1 MAKKRVGLM
10 GGTFDPIHYGHLV
23 TAESARTK
31 FGLDQVI
38 FIPCGDPPHKDK
50 GKVSPAAQR
59 LMMVTLATITNSYFH
74 VSDVEIRREGYSYT
88 YDTVEYFH
96 KHYRGSCEL
105 FFITGADAI
114 RSIYSWKNMELLLER
129 CFFIAATRPGFNL
142 EEWERQEQ
150 LPLNLWQRIHFMA
163 IPALAISS
171 TDIRSRVG
179 KGEAIKYLL
188 PREVEAYIGKQGLY
202 KAVNNE

>member
-1 MAKKRVGLM
+1 M

-50 GKVSPAAQR
+50 GQVSPAAQR

-74 VSDVEIRREGYSYT
+74 VSDVETKREGYSYT

-96 KHYRGSCEL
+96 KLYQSNCEL

-114 RSIYSWKNMELLLER
+114 RSIYSWKNIELLLER
-129 CFFIAATRPGFNL
+129 CLFIAATRPGFSL
-142 EEWERQEQ
+142 EEWEDQEQ
-150 LPLNLWQRIHFMA
+150 LPLNALKRIHFMS
-163 IPALAISS
+163 IPALSISS
-171 TDIRSRVG
+171 TDIRNRVG

-188 PREVEAYIGKQGLY
+188 PREVEAYIGKHNLY
-202 KAVNNE
+202 KL